1 MPSPLFEILKDKCQ
15 LCYAC
20 VRVCPVKAIE
30 VKVNQKYVTINNE
43 RCIGCGKC
51 LKVCSPGAIKYRDSK
66 EDTKE
71 FLKSDYNVAA
81 IVAPSISGEFDD
93 IRDYRKFVMMIKAL
107 GFDYVN
113 EVSFG
118 ADLVAKKYE
127 ELFNNFKGK
136 YYITSKCPVVVAY
149 IEKFHPD
156 LVKNLA
162 PIVTP
167 MIATAKVVHKKYG
180 NNTKVV
186 YIGPCIASKDEALD
200 FDDDGKIDAVLTFHE
215 LRELFKEENITE
227 SSVEFSDFDAPIGMR
242 GSLFPLTNGMIQST
256 NIDVDLLKDS
266 VISIDGKSNVIESV
280 NEFEKNIEM
289 IKQHFDLFFCDGCI
303 MGPGTSPNVGKFL
316 RHTLVVNYANKRLK
330 NFNKNNWDKDIS
342 EYSDLNIKRS
352 FKKDDRR
359 ISNPSENEIDAI
371 LKTIEKYNDSLGC
384 GSCGYKNCREF
395 AIAVCQGL
403 AKTEMCAVFAIKNRN
418 EYINK
423 LKVTNDALAK
433 TKIALKQSK
442 QKAVEKQKLA
452 EQATEVVDIM
462 MQKLPIAIVIID
474 ENLKVLKSNDSFI
487 RILGKDA
494 EEISEIIPGLIG
506 ADLKSLLPFAFYN
519 LFSFVMT
526 KNENIIN
533 RDVDIDKSKLNVSVF
548 TIKKNSIV
556 GAVIRDMY
564 APEVRKEEAIKRVT
578 EVIDRNLELVQ
589 KIGFTLGEGASETEK
604 MLNSIIEFY
613 KSGKSNK

>member
-30 VKVNQKYVTINNE
+30 VKVNQKYVTINNQ

-51 LKVCSPGAIKYRDSK
+51 LKVCSPNAIKYRDSK
-66 EDTKE
+66 EETKE
-71 FLKSDYNVAA
+71 LLKSDNKVAA

-136 YYITSKCPVVVAY
+136 YYITSKCPVVVSY

-180 NNTKVV
+180 NEIKVV
-186 YIGPCIASKDEALD
+186 YISPCIASKDEALN
-200 FDDDGKIDAVLTFHE
+200 FDDDGKVDSVLTFLE
-215 LRELFKEENITE
+215 LRDLFKEENITE
-227 SSVEFSDFDAPIGMR
+227 SSVEFSDFDAPIGMK
-242 GSLFPLTNGMIQST
+242 GSLFPIANGMIQSV
-256 NIDVDLLKDS
+256 NINEDLLKGS
-266 VISIDGKSNVIESV
+266 VISLDGKLNVIESV
-280 NEFEKNIEM
+280 NEFENNIEI

-303 MGPGTSPNVGKFL
+303 MGPGTSPDVGKFL

-330 NFNKNNWDKDIS
+330 DFDENEWNKNIQR
-342 EYSDLNIKRS
+342 YSVLNLERS
-352 FKKDDRR
+352 FKKDDKR
-359 ISNPSENEIDAI
+359 ISYPSENEINAI
-371 LKTIEKYNDSLGC
+371 LKAIGRYNDRLGC

-395 AIAVCQGL
+395 AVAVCKGL
-403 AKTEMCAVFAIKNRN
+403 AKTEMCPVFAIRNRN
-418 EYINK
+418 EYIDK
-423 LKVTNDALAK
+423 LKVANDNLAS
-433 TKIALKQSK
+433 TKIALKQSE
-442 QKAVEKQKLA
+442 QKAVEKQILA
-452 EQATEVVDIM
+452 EQASEVVDIM

-474 ENLKVLKSNDSFI
+474 EKFKILKSNQSFVN
-487 RILGKDA
+487 ILGKDA

-506 ADLKSLLPFAFYN
+506 AELKSLLPLNFCN
-519 LFSFVMT
+519 LVSFVMT
-526 KNENIIN
+526 KNENVMNKDVEIN
-533 RDVDIDKSKLNVSVF
+533 DSILNVSVF
-548 TIKKNSIV
+548 TIKKHSIV

-564 APEVRKEEAIKRVT
+564 APEVRKEEAIKRIT
-578 EVIDRNLELVQ
+578 EVVDRNLELVQ
-589 KIGFTLGEGASETEK
+589 KIGFFLGEGASETER

-613 KSGKSNK
+613 KSGKTKK